1 MVAAEIA
8 EPLGDALLE
17 LGALSVTVEDASAGG
32 YDESPLYGEPGLAP
46 DLQAWERSTVT
57 ALFSPL
63 PNDVNDE
70 PMAILNALT
79 AAGFTLTPPQ
89 VKMVA
94 EQDWVRLTQSQFEP
108 IQIGQ
113 RIWIVPS
120 WHEAPTDPSA
130 ICLALDPGLA
140 FGTGSHPTT
149 RLCLQW
155 LESQFNLYQRS
166 LLDYGCGSGI
176 LAIAAKK
183 LGCEPVL
190 GIDIDPQAI
199 IAATSNAEINHEAVD
214 FVLPDSAN
222 MVAPAQFDIVMAN
235 ILANPLQVLA
245 PLLISRLRPGGHLI
259 LSGILARQAT
269 EISATYSQW
278 LALTVAGESEGW
290 VCMHGILPLKLDPA
304 VSRSPIHSPKK
315 SWPLYALLSSLLALL
330 LLVGGSHLFRA
341 PLLRSLAPQVDEK
354 INPLTNAA
362 FTAALKVNTLLCK
375 FLSCKETPIEAFEA
389 WKIDSAS
396 LGMEN
401 KNNVAKEAEIDSI
414 LSFELQNRLLLPVT
428 WPNMELTLSDT
439 AENILSRI
447 ELPPAAWLPTQFQ
460 TDHADYLQTGASAG
474 LKVSCGLPLK
484 LPAQAAGYRLR
495 IVYP

>member
-63 PNDVNDE
+63 PDDENDE
-70 PMAILNALT
+70 PVAILKALT
-79 AAGFTLTPPQ
+79 TAGFILAPPL

-120 WHEAPTDPSA
+120 WHEAPIDPSA

-155 LESQFNLYQRS
+155 LESQFNLHHRS

-214 FVLPDSAN
+214 FVLPDSAS

-259 LSGILARQAT
+259 LSGILARRAT
-269 EISATYSQW
+269 EISATYGQW
-278 LALTVAGESEGW
+278 LNLTVAGGKGGLGFVAGEF
-290 VCMHGILPLKLDPA
+290 
-304 VSRSPIHSPKK
+304 SP
-315 SWPLYALLSSLLALL
+315 
-330 LLVGGSHLFRA
+330 
-341 PLLRSLAPQVDEK
+341 E
-354 INPLTNAA
+354 INPN
-362 FTAALKVNTLLCK
+362 
-375 FLSCKETPIEAFEA
+375 
-389 WKIDSAS
+389 
-396 LGMEN
+396 
-401 KNNVAKEAEIDSI
+401 
-414 LSFELQNRLLLPVT
+414 
-428 WPNMELTLSDT
+428 
-439 AENILSRI
+439 
-447 ELPPAAWLPTQFQ
+447 PA
-460 TDHADYLQTGASAG
+460 
-474 LKVSCGLPLK
+474 
-484 LPAQAAGYRLR
+484 
-495 IVYP
+495 

>member
-1 MVAAEIA
+1 MVSAEIA

-57 ALFSPL
+57 ALFCPL
-63 PNDVNDE
+63 PDDENDE
-70 PMAILNALT
+70 PVAILNTLT
-79 AAGFTLTPPQ
+79 AAGFTLAPPQ

-120 WHEAPTDPSA
+120 WHEAPIDPSA

-155 LESQFNLYQRS
+155 LESQFNLHQRS

-214 FVLPDSAN
+214 FVLPDSAS
-222 MVAPAQFDIVMAN
+222 MVAPVQFDIVMAN

-304 VSRSPIHSPKK
+304 GSRSPMRSPKK
-315 SWPLYALLSSLLALL
+315 SWLLYALLSSLLVLL

-362 FTAALKVNTLLCK
+362 FTAALNVNTLLCK
-375 FLSCKETPIEAFEA
+375 FLSCKETPIKAFEA

-401 KNNVAKEAEIDSI
+401 KNNVPKEAEIASI
-414 LSFELQNRLLLPVT
+414 LSFELQN
-428 WPNMELTLSDT
+428 
-439 AENILSRI
+439 
-447 ELPPAAWLPTQFQ
+447 
-460 TDHADYLQTGASAG
+460 
-474 LKVSCGLPLK
+474 KVS
-484 LPAQAAGYRLR
+484 
-495 IVYP
+495 